1 MILWSLNGPYTHEL
15 ATLPMPWLYSGIK
28 YLFVHIHA
36 VLCGLYF
43 SGFGLDQEVGIGRG
57 GAF

>member
-28 YLFVHIHA
+28 YLFVYMQFCVGCIL
-36 VLCGLYF
+36 V
-43 SGFGLDQEVGIGRG
+43 GLD
-57 GAF
+57 